1 MDLCFCQGFSTKMST
16 SKGLIPQVHC
26 RPIGG
31 GGGFFPVSWR
41 RRPSDK
47 KTESDR
53 ARKQSEHWKEQR
65 IIWLLYIIVIFCIYI
80 YEWRTKLL
88 NYSSQWAWPKWVA
101 PYWLWRF
108 DAMWKNRVS
117 ASGWTPIGCE
127 GFHTNLNIPSPLPTT
142 LVFRWFCWL
151 LIYIYI
157 YITLLYISSVY
168 F

>member
-1 MDLCFCQGFSTKMST
+1 M
-16 SKGLIPQVHC
+16 
-26 RPIGG
+26 
-31 GGGFFPVSWR
+31 
-41 RRPSDK
+41 
-47 KTESDR
+47 
-53 ARKQSEHWKEQR
+53 
-65 IIWLLYIIVIFCIYI
+65 IIVYYCNFLYIYI
-80 YEWRTKLL
+80 YEWQTKLL

-157 YITLLYISSVY
+157 YTLHYCIFLVYIVNLLYTNPMNSNIDINDDRNNKNIFIHSTNNGRHFVSWLLKKK
-168 F
+168 